1 LRVLAAAARR
11 TESSFPVFLASTS
24 PSDLTVQYSQSSA
37 GLPPFARVVA
47 GLPLV
52 RHAESAV
59 ESVGDVLGPGGA
71 PLPASIAASLTVAFV
86 ASVDGLYFDQDR
98 VGVLA
103 GRMADPASRDEIM
116 MNARAAS
123 LLGLRVGELV
133 PIGFY
138 TDAQAGSPGYGTARV
153 RPVVRIEARI
163 TGLAEF
169 NDELVQDDA
178 DRPQGDLLF
187 TPALTKTLLAAG
199 TGSGISWYGL
209 KLDGGAGSVPAVER
223 EADARLG
230 AGAAS
235 WFRVASADEAQVQ
248 SSIEPDWIALAAF
261 AVIALA
267 VTLLL
272 GAQAIA
278 RQVRAGDADR
288 AVLRALGAGPA
299 MVAADCLLGL
309 LAAVAAGALLAV
321 AVAVAFSPVA
331 PIGPVRP
338 VYPAPGVAFDW
349 AVFGGGF
356 LLLAG
361 VFGAVA
367 VILAVRAAARRA
379 AWTASAA
386 IPVRGSAAGR
396 LAVACGLPAAAV
408 AGFQFAFDSGAGRGR
423 RAVPARSALSAA
435 VLAVAIVMT
444 TLTFGASLSALV
456 SRPALY
462 GWNWSYALASNHGP
476 AAVPSQQVGN
486 GLRAVPGVAA
496 WATVSMVTA
505 DLNGQAVP
513 VLLGDP
519 GAAVAPPILSGHP
532 VTGRNQVVLGPATL
546 AALHQH
552 VGGTVSLTVAG
563 PGLRLRAPLTIV
575 GTATMPTVGLSD
587 VQHTSM
593 GTGAL
598 ASAQLLPPA
607 AASCAGPPGITFVR
621 LRPDVSAAAGLAAM
635 RRVTAGVNRELARV
649 SPASPCHGDVLG
661 VLAVQHPAQ
670 IANYAALSA
679 APSLLAAGLAGGA
692 VAALFLTLFASVR
705 RRRQDLAVLKTIGF
719 TRRQLA
725 ATVAW
730 QATVAAIVGSAVGI
744 PLGIALGRWLWTAFA
759 RQIYAVPQPAVPVLS
774 IVLLPLCA
782 LALVNLVAALPGRSA
797 ARTPAALA
805 LRAE

>member
-1 LRVLAAAARR
+1 MNVLRPAWYRLTVTLRRRWAGYLGLVLIIGLTGGVALGAAAAARR
-11 TESSFPVFLASTS
+11 TESSFPVFLASTN
-24 PSDLTVQYSQSSA
+24 PSDLTVQYSQANASA
-37 GLPPFARVVA
+37 GLPPFAHVVA
-47 GLPLV
+47 GLALV

-59 ESVGDVLGPGGA
+59 EPVADVLGPDGA
-71 PLPASIAASLTVAFV
+71 PLPASIAASITVASV

-103 GRMADPASRDEIM
+103 GRMADPASRDEVM
-116 MNARAAS
+116 VNARAAS

-163 TGLAEF
+163 TGLVEF
-169 NDELVQDDA
+169 NDELVQDDT

-199 TGSGISWYGL
+199 TSSGISWYGL

-223 EADARLG
+223 EADSRLG
-230 AGAAS
+230 AGGAA
-235 WFRVASADEAQVQ
+235 WFRVASADEAQMQ

-267 VTLLL
+267 VTMLV

-278 RQVRAGDADR
+278 RQVRAGGADQM
-288 AVLRALGAGPA
+288 VLRALGAGPA
-299 MVAADCLLGL
+299 MVAADCLLGPL
-309 LAAVAAGALLAV
+309 GAVAAGALLAV

-349 AVFGGGF
+349 TVLGAGF
-356 LLLAG
+356 LLLAC
-361 VFGAVA
+361 VFGAVV
-367 VILAVRAAARRA
+367 VILAARAAARRDG
-379 AWTASAA
+379 WTASP
-386 IPVRGSAAGR
+386 PVPARGSAAGR
-396 LAVACGLPAAAV
+396 LAVASGLPPAAV

-435 VLAVAIVMT
+435 VLAVVIVVT
-444 TLTFGASLSALV
+444 TLTFGSSLSALV
-456 SRPALY
+456 SHPALY
-462 GWNWSYALASNHGP
+462 GWNWSYALASNQGP
-476 AAVPSQQVGN
+476 EAVPGQQVDGE
-486 GLRAVPGVAA
+486 LRAAPGVAA
-496 WATVSMVTA
+496 WATVS
-505 DLNGQAVP
+505 
-513 VLLGDP
+513 
-519 GAAVAPPILSGHP
+519 
-532 VTGRNQVVLGPATL
+532 
-546 AALHQH
+546 
-552 VGGTVSLTVAG
+552 
-563 PGLRLRAPLTIV
+563 LRLQDPVTIV

-587 VQHTSM
+587 VLHTSM

-598 ASAQLLPPA
+598 ASAQLLGA
-607 AASCAGPPGITFVR
+607 AAANCAGPPAMTFVR

-635 RRVTAGVNRELARV
+635 RRVTAGVNRELAAV

-661 VLAVQHPAQ
+661 VLPVQHPAQ
-670 IANYAALSA
+670 IANYSALSA